1 MPRWGLTAARSRPWL
16 AVLLCAEVL
25 RRTTY
30 AALAGMSDQ
39 RARPGL
45 TSSKLLEWYAASCGH
60 TILVGYERLA
70 VAATHGNLHAG
81 RQPSMAQAAR
91 CAFTRRSLTR
101 SVLRVTGRDCRR
113 CWARTRRGREAAFPT
128 GLIDARNIF
137 GQAFLITQREFSRP
151 INKNDGGDSTGCN
164 FFLLRVVKV
173 PFLRQLSHIYNFSL
187 SLLFIFWKLEK

>member
-70 VAATHGNLHAG
+70 VAATHGNLQAG

-101 SVLRVTGRDCRR
+101 SVLRVTRR
-113 CWARTRRGREAAFPT
+113 
-128 GLIDARNIF
+128 
-137 GQAFLITQREFSRP
+137 
-151 INKNDGGDSTGCN
+151 
-164 FFLLRVVKV
+164 
-173 PFLRQLSHIYNFSL
+173 H
-187 SLLFIFWKLEK
+187 